1 MNKVMYRLAP
11 LALAIAL
18 SGCAIAPD
26 AGDQG
31 TQLPD
36 SFRQV
41 SIASEAA
48 ALSYDNWPSLYGDAV
63 LDALLLD
70 AVDAT
75 DGKSLDIAKA
85 LAQLEQAQAAVEG
98 AKASLWPTLGLSAEG
113 SKGRQHVA
121 GASVHSQSQ
130 GVSAI
135 GRYELDLWGR
145 LSNQAESADLQA
157 QSSAQALNA
166 VRKKVT
172 QQVVTQYWVLRQV
185 DSELALLSSQ
195 IEARSSQQT
204 LAENRLK
211 YGTGTELDVKQ
222 AQARVANAKRERVG
236 IETQRQQL
244 EETLGLLVGASDLRV
259 AKRASH
265 VVGSSLDKVSGAI
278 PSQVMAQRSDVQQ
291 AEYALQ
297 AAGMSV
303 AVARAAMFPSISF
316 SAQGGG
322 RNDTLNTLFQ
332 PGNSFWTLGYS
343 VDLPIFDRGLR
354 LSQIDKA
361 KAVQRERMAD
371 YQKAVQSAFHDVNNA
386 LIEMEGLER
395 ASVHLGQELEAA
407 QSAYEMATYQYE
419 SGLIGYSSLLDTQQ
433 SHDDAQRAH
442 VKLDYER
449 KIAEANYFHSLGF

>member
-1 MNKVMYRLAP
+1 
-11 LALAIAL
+11 
-18 SGCAIAPD
+18 
-26 AGDQG
+26 
-31 TQLPD
+31 
-36 SFRQV
+36 
-41 SIASEAA
+41 
-48 ALSYDNWPSLYGDAV
+48 
-63 LDALLLD
+63 
-70 AVDAT
+70 
-75 DGKSLDIAKA
+75 
-85 LAQLEQAQAAVEG
+85 
-98 AKASLWPTLGLSAEG
+98 
-113 SKGRQHVA
+113 
-121 GASVHSQSQ
+121 
-130 GVSAI
+130 
-135 GRYELDLWGR
+135 
-145 LSNQAESADLQA
+145 
-157 QSSAQALNA
+157 
-166 VRKKVT
+166 
-172 QQVVTQYWVLRQV
+172 
-185 DSELALLSSQ
+185 
-195 IEARSSQQT
+195 
-204 LAENRLK
+204 
-211 YGTGTELDVKQ
+211 
-222 AQARVANAKRERVG
+222 
-236 IETQRQQL
+236 
-244 EETLGLLVGASDLRV
+244 
-259 AKRASH
+259 
-265 VVGSSLDKVSGAI
+265 
-278 PSQVMAQRSDVQQ
+278 MAQRSDVRQ